1 MATGLSY
8 YRLESCHVATRMVSL
23 AMSAMSTAWL
33 AGVRVTPQRICLRS
47 GPLMTLRLTPLCTP
61 CYSHATHCLLFWT
74 TQAALASGD
83 RPEEPSLVAQALK
96 T

>member
-33 AGVRVTPQRICLRS
+33 AATDDPQVNS
-47 GPLMTLRLTPLCTP
+47 PV
-61 CYSHATHCLLFWT
+61 HALL
-74 TQAALASGD
+74 
-83 RPEEPSLVAQALK
+83 
-96 T
+96 